1 MSDLLSSNVRAALIV
16 AAFTLSVL
24 LVALAAGRLDLA
36 IYALSFWHYLV
47 YVLAFCFRRVPHD
60 RFKFDGVLLKTISLL
75 VFAIALLQ
83 DTPDIVALVV
93 MALGFGLNSA
103 AAARLGADRTYY
115 GVELAGMPAK
125 WTTAFPYS
133 VMSHPMLFGAMLA
146 YGGALIDAGFRE
158 NWWPLAVLHMLLNL
172 MVMIME
178 ARGGADQKRATALVW
193 SGLGAGAV
201 LFLICFLDVW
211 HLAAV
216 CSVIMLSF
224 AGVLIRQ
231 YTRPRQGVESEET
244 SA

>member
-1 MSDLLSSNVRAALIV
+1 MSDLFSNHVRAALLV
-16 AAFTLSVL
+16 AGFTLSVL

-36 IYALSFWHYLV
+36 VYALSFWHYLV
-47 YVLAFCFRRVPHD
+47 YVLAFCFRQIPHD
-60 RFKFDGVLLKTISLL
+60 RFKFDGVLLKAISLL
-75 VFAIALLQ
+75 VFAVALLQ
-83 DTPDIVALVV
+83 HTPDVVALGV

-103 AAARLGADRTYY
+103 AAARLGTDRTYY
-115 GVELAGMPAK
+115 GVELAGMTAK

-158 NWWPLAVLHMLLNL
+158 NWWPLAVIHMMLNL

-201 LFLICFLDVW
+201 LFLICFMGVW

-224 AGVLIRQ
+224 GGLLMRR
-231 YTRPRQGVESEET
+231 YTRPRLG
-244 SA
+244 AG